1 MREWKA
7 AAPGGVSVP
16 VWDVT
21 AYGDTPDEVAF
32 AVLDQV
38 RAVTGPGPQLE
49 IIPGYPGYSVRPVA
63 SPEECATGKAYR
75 ADVLVREIPA

>member
-7 AAPGGVSVP
+7 AAPGGASVP

-38 RAVTGPGPQLE
+38 RAVTGPGPRLE
-49 IIPGYPGYSVRPVA
+49 IIPGCPVRPVA